1 VPQSREITRRG
12 RLPAPHAAQIHPDL
26 TGDLDRCKTLTEQT
40 QGQLRNDQ

>member
-1 VPQSREITRRG
+1 MYRRG
-12 RLPAPHAAQIHPDL
+12 ARPPSSAARCVDPTDL